1 MAKHIIPE
9 KLIIQSKSHTNL
21 DFLAQLAH
29 LQKFVVMIEGV
40 SGVRMR
46 IRCAIFVAIV
56 VSEVVNVSDM
66 TVYLAERVC
75 AIGAIV
81 Q

>member
-29 LQKFVVMIEGV
+29 LPNFVLKLKGSV
-40 SGVRMR
+40 
-46 IRCAIFVAIV
+46 
-56 VSEVVNVSDM
+56 
-66 TVYLAERVC
+66 VC
-75 AIGAIV
+75 ACVLDAIKSPSLSLLLYHRL
-81 Q
+81 

>member
-9 KLIIQSKSHTNL
+9 KLIIQSKSHKNL

-29 LQKFVVMIEGV
+29 LQNFVVMLEGV

-46 IRCAIFVAIV
+46 IRC
-56 VSEVVNVSDM
+56 N
-66 TVYLAERVC
+66 
-75 AIGAIV
+75 
-81 Q
+81 

>member
-29 LQKFVVMIEGV
+29 LQNFVLKLKGSV
-40 SGVRMR
+40 
-46 IRCAIFVAIV
+46 
-56 VSEVVNVSDM
+56 
-66 TVYLAERVC
+66 VC
-75 AIGAIV
+75 ACVLDAIKSPSLSLLLYHRL
-81 Q
+81 

>member
-29 LQKFVVMIEGV
+29 LQVQNFVLKLKGSV
-40 SGVRMR
+40 
-46 IRCAIFVAIV
+46 
-56 VSEVVNVSDM
+56 
-66 TVYLAERVC
+66 VC
-75 AIGAIV
+75 ACVLDAIKSPSLSLLLYHRL
-81 Q
+81 

>member
-29 LQKFVVMIEGV
+29 LQKFVVMPVKIEGV
-40 SGVRMR
+40 SGMRMR
-46 IRCAIFVAIV
+46 IRC
-56 VSEVVNVSDM
+56 N
-66 TVYLAERVC
+66 
-75 AIGAIV
+75 
-81 Q
+81 

>member
-29 LQKFVVMIEGV
+29 LQKFVVMPVKIEGSV
-40 SGVRMR
+40 
-46 IRCAIFVAIV
+46 
-56 VSEVVNVSDM
+56 
-66 TVYLAERVC
+66 VC
-75 AIGAIV
+75 ACVLDAIKSPSLSLLLY
-81 Q
+81 QRL